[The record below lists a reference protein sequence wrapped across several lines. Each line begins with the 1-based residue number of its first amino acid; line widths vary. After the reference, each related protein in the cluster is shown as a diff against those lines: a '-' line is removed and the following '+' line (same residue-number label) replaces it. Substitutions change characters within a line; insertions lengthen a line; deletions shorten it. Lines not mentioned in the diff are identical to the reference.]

1 MSRGP
6 KHRYLRT
13 LCLFSL
19 SLLAP
24 LLFAE
29 PLDRQAPLPVDPRI
43 KAAELP
49 NGLTAWLVSH
59 QRPPERITLWLHVS
73 SGSINEDNNQRGLA
87 HYLEHLAFDG
97 TANFPPG
104 TLVKYFESLG
114 MRFGRHQ
121 NAFTSYNQ
129 TTYTLTL
136 PNTKEET
143 IDKGLLCLSDYA
155 SRISF
160 LPDEVENERKVVLE
174 EARARKGARKRM
186 LDKLLP
192 ILLPGSRVA
201 ERLPIGKEEV
211 IETASV
217 DHIKAY
223 YTKWYRPDNAV
234 LLVVGDVDTAV
245 VEKLI
250 PRHFGEWK
258 PAPEPAPDADPGIKP
273 YTEVRAAV
281 ITDPEVTKSEVSLVS
296 VRPLRKLATIG
307 DFRRELVDDLGAWI
321 MDRRL
326 GDLIRE
332 GRAPFQS
339 AGISIYPFLN
349 VCTYIDAE
357 ATGPEDKVHEM
368 LAALATEL
376 KRARVHGFL
385 AQELEDARKSF
396 IASAEQDE
404 RTESTRDAR
413 ALMSRMNHALTEGRM
428 PMSASQRLEL
438 LRELFDTVKLEEVSS
453 AFAANFEPSARLV
466 LATMPDK
473 KELPIPAQTELLAT
487 AKKAESQEVEALEA
501 KARPKSLLEQDPTPG
516 TVLNK
521 SEDPDLKILSLTLS
535 NGVRVHLREM
545 DFRKDQVQVNVTL
558 AGGTIRETAA
568 NRGIT
573 DAAVQVFSQPASE
586 TLSSTEIRDLMTGK
600 NVSVSGRSSEDAV
613 SVHISGSPQDLEDGL
628 RLAYLLLTRPRL
640 ETAAL
645 QRWQKQMSQTIEERK
660 VKVEAQL
667 WERFQQLTTGG
678 DARARFP
685 TQENVD
691 GISLENAQKWLES
704 IVRTAPIEAS
714 IVGDL
719 KREHALE
726 LVLKYLGALPE
737 RPIKDPTLD
746 PLRKLSLKDEA
757 QVSTVE
763 VETITPRAVVIVAW
777 RSADWSAV
785 KERRTLQ
792 IAAEILDARMRV
804 EIREKR
810 GLTYS
815 SFSFTNESKEYPGTS
830 FFATYFTAD
839 PDKAEQ
845 VAKLVR
851 EITEKL
857 AKEGPTAEEMETA
870 HKQFRN
876 TIEQSQKK
884 PGYWAGVLADLDY
897 HGTKLSD
904 VKEAL
909 EKYTTYPREDL
920 LESLRKHLTDRR
932 LIQVIALPKK
942 PAAAENAEQGKP

>member
-1 MSRGP
+1 MPLGSSA
-6 KHRYLRT
+6 LFL
-13 LCLFSL
+13 LCLIAPRL
-19 SLLAP
+19 S
-24 LLFAE
+24 AE
-29 PLDRQAPLPVDPRI
+29 QLDLRAPLPVDPRI
-43 KAAELP
+43 KVVELP
-49 NGLTAWLVSH
+49 NGFTVWLVSH
-59 QRPPERITLWLHVS
+59 QRPPERVTLWLHVS
-73 SGSINEDNNQRGLA
+73 SGSINEEDNQRGLA

-97 TANFPPG
+97 TENFPPG

-136 PNTKEET
+136 PNTKEAT

-155 SRISF
+155 FRITL
-160 LPDEVENERKVVLE
+160 LPEEVEKERGVILE
-174 EARARKGARKRM
+174 ETRARKGARKRM

-211 IETASV
+211 IKAASV

-223 YTKWYRPDNAV
+223 YTKWYRPDNTV
-234 LLVVGDVDTAV
+234 LLVVGDLDTAV
-245 VEKLI
+245 VEKLL
-250 PRHFGEWK
+250 PQHFGGWK
-258 PAPEPAPDADPGIKP
+258 PTPNPAPDADPGIKP
-273 YTEVRAAV
+273 YTDVRAAV
-281 ITDPEVTKSEVSLVS
+281 ITDPEVTKAEVSLVS
-296 VRPLRKLATIG
+296 VRPLRKLITIG

-321 MDRRL
+321 VDRRL
-326 GDLIRE
+326 GDMIRE

-339 AGISIYPFLN
+339 ADISLYPFLN

-357 ATGPEDKVHEM
+357 VSGPEDKANEM
-368 LAALATEL
+368 LAVLATEL

-396 IASAEQDE
+396 IASAEQAE
-404 RTESTRDAR
+404 RTESTRAAR
-413 ALMSRMNHALTEGRM
+413 SLMSRMNYQLTQGRM
-428 PMSASQRLEL
+428 PMSAAQRLEL
-438 LRELFDTVKLEEVSS
+438 LRKLFDTVKLEEVSS
-453 AFAANFEPSARLV
+453 VFAANFEPSARLV
-466 LATMPDK
+466 LVTMPEK
-473 KELPIPAQTELLAT
+473 KELPIPIQAKLLAIT
-487 AKKAESQEVEALEA
+487 KKAESEEVKALEA

-516 TVLNK
+516 TVLAK
-521 SEDPDLKILSLTLS
+521 SEEPDLKILSLTLS
-535 NGVRVHLREM
+535 NGVRVHLRDM
-545 DFRKDQVQVNVTL
+545 DFRKDQVQVNITL
-558 AGGTIRETAA
+558 AGGIIRETAA
-568 NRGIT
+568 NRAIT
-573 DAAVQVFSQPASE
+573 SAAVQAFSQPASD

-600 NVSVSGRSSEDAV
+600 NVGVSGRPSADAV
-613 SVHISGSPQDLEDGL
+613 SVRISGSPQDLEEGF
-628 RLAYLLLTRPRL
+628 RLAYLLLTRPKL
-640 ETAAL
+640 EAAAL
-645 QRWQKQMSQTIEERK
+645 ERWKEQMSQTIEARK

-667 WERFQQLTTGG
+667 WEHFRRLTTGG
-678 DARARFP
+678 DLRAKFP

-691 GISLENAQKWLES
+691 GISLESAQKWLENL
-704 IVRTAPIEAS
+704 VRTAPIEAS

-719 KREHALE
+719 KRERALE
-726 LVLKYLGALPE
+726 LALKYLGSLPK
-737 RPIKDPTLD
+737 RRLKDSTLD
-746 PLRKLSLKDEA
+746 PLRELSLKDGA
-757 QVSTVE
+757 KAATVE
-763 VETITPRAVVIVAW
+763 VATITPRAVVMVAW

-830 FFATYFTAD
+830 YFATYFTAD

-876 TIEQSQKK
+876 SIEQSQKK
-884 PGYWAGVLADLDY
+884 PGYWASVLADLDY

-909 EKYTTYPREDL
+909 EKYTTYTREDL
-920 LESLRKHLTDRR
+920 LESLQKHITDSR

-942 PAAAENAEQGKP
+942 PPAAEDAEKEKP